1 MEKEGVERELRRT
14 RKKTRLIASI
24 LVGVALVV
32 AGFVLIFVS
41 TVPEATELDQEVFQ
55 GLVLPGTHLVPIN
68 RTGFG
73 WVEIM
78 GEVLPC
84 GLSIHALTL
93 VEVNRFNE
101 TNVVPQGGIDC
112 DNPTALV
119 QAAANHILLWNQD
132 TSNSLG
138 YRVRATYFSV
148 NQPFAWLIFPA
159 IGLIGV
165 GLILIG
171 VVLIRRD

>member
-93 VEVNRFNE
+93 VEVNRVNE

-119 QAAANHILLWNQD
+119 QAAADHILLWNQD

>member
-1 MEKEGVERELRRT
+1 M
-14 RKKTRLIASI
+14 
-24 LVGVALVV
+24 V

-41 TVPEATELDQEVFQ
+41 TVPEATELEQEVFQ
-55 GLVLPGTHLVPIN
+55 GLVLPDTHLVPIN

-84 GLSIHALTL
+84 RLSIHALTL
-93 VEVNRFNE
+93 VEVDRFDE
-101 TNVVPQGGIDC
+101 TNIVPQGGIDC
-112 DNPTALV
+112 NNPSALI

-132 TSNSLG
+132 TSDSLG
-138 YRVRATYFSV
+138 YRGRATYFSV
-148 NQPFAWLIFPA
+148 NQPFAWLVFPD

-171 VVLIRRD
+171 VVLVRRD